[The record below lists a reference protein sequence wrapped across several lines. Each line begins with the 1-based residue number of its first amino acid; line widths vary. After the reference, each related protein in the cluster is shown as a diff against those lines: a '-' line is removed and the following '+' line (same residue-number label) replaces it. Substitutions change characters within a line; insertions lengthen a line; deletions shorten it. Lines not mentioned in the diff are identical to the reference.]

1 RRNSK
6 AGPIGVKLTG
16 LTSGCESWCWSARF
30 SNRSPLKAL
39 RTPRTPGRSVLGNVN
54 NSASSCRPNQD
65 VGASPVLRK
74 RTLGSLREPSKGTQN
89 EEGGREGEGSLRTKN
104 RPKRMASIHSGENA
118 VNEVK
123 DRGGMQECHLVAK
136 QLSKAETNDVWKHVL
151 LGKLDSVCERLLFG
165 DTSCILDPRVVE
177 GEWVH
182 HNMTRVTSRGVVLAP
197 DGHPDDLPNWI
208 LTAMKCMAH

>member
-1 RRNSK
+1 
-6 AGPIGVKLTG
+6 
-16 LTSGCESWCWSARF
+16 
-30 SNRSPLKAL
+30 
-39 RTPRTPGRSVLGNVN
+39 
-54 NSASSCRPNQD
+54 
-65 VGASPVLRK
+65 
-74 RTLGSLREPSKGTQN
+74 
-89 EEGGREGEGSLRTKN
+89 
-104 RPKRMASIHSGENA
+104 MASIHSGENA

-208 LTAMKCMAH
+208 LTAMKCMAHCKYLCVIVYLSRFSHTKSSCSLQGELQECIGG